1 MILVVGESLVDI
13 VVRSDGRRSEHPGGS
28 PANVAVGL
36 GRLGHPVTLA
46 TCLGDDERGQV
57 VREALERSGVELAPG
72 SIGRAPTSTATA
84 WLDARGAARYDFD
97 ITWDPA
103 GLDTLSFGPIV
114 HTGSIASYLGPGA
127 DVVEE
132 LVKRASATSL
142 VTFDP
147 NVRPRLL
154 DDRDA
159 VLTRLSRLV
168 AYCGVVKVSDE
179 DLDWLYPGIAPNVV
193 ARKWLALGAELVII
207 TAGARGSFAVHPA
220 GEVHVAS
227 ATTPVIDTVGAG
239 DACMSGLI
247 DAMTTTG
254 VVTADSGDPT
264 SGIRGLS
271 LSDLRSFMHHANVSA
286 AITVGRAGAEPPT
299 REELPPIT
307 GSSSLSPRGHRDG

>member
-1 MILVVGESLVDI
+1 MDI

-103 GLDTLSFGPIV
+103 GLDSLSFGSIV

-127 DVVEE
+127 DAVEE
-132 LVKRASATSL
+132 LVMRASATSL

-147 NVRPRLL
+147 NIRPRLL
-154 DDRDA
+154 DDREA
-159 VLTRLSRLV
+159 VLSRLSRLV

-193 ARKWLALGAELVII
+193 ARKWLALGAGLAII

-254 VVTADSGDPT
+254 VVTPGGGDPAA
-264 SGIRGLS
+264 GVRELS

-307 GSSSLSPRGHRDG
+307 GSSASAPSGQRDV